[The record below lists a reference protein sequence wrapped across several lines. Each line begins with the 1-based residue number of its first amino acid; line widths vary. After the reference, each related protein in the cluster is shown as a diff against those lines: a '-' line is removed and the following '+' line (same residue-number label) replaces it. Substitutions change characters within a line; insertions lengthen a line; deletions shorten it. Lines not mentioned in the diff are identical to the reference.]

1 MAKGLV
7 GVLATHTASVTAVQK
22 GGNRGM
28 NDLQK
33 AILLELDEHQHPTR
47 RNEYLLTMIA
57 AELVEIREM
66 LGRIVDENK
75 SMARRHD

>member
-1 MAKGLV
+1 
-7 GVLATHTASVTAVQK
+7 
-22 GGNRGM
+22 M

-66 LGRIVDENK
+66 LGRIVDESSSFKNHVGK
-75 SMARRHD
+75 ASTGGA

>member
-1 MAKGLV
+1 MV
-7 GVLATHTASVTAVQK
+7 TRSVTPKARLARGAAVL
-22 GGNRGM
+22 

-33 AILLELDEHQHPTR
+33 AILLELDEHQHPAR
-47 RNEYLLTMIA
+47 RNEYLLAMIA